1 LLRPYQKYCSQNLTI
16 ASRFLLSAYGIIRR
30 GKSFVTR
37 AEKIHAMHKMPILSA
52 LFAPLRG
59 TLSVHLCGKVSRRS
73 SQVHLDE
80 RVPAFCKSKICQKQS
95 EKSKERR
102 RTRRRSS
109 IVT

>member
-59 TLSVHLCGKVSRRS
+59 MFFVHPVAKVPAGS
-73 SQVHLDE
+73 SEVHLDE
-80 RVPAFCKSKICQKQS
+80 RVPVFCKSKFAKNYRKKA
-95 EKSKERR
+95 KSAAEPGGALQL
-102 RTRRRSS
+102 
-109 IVT
+109 